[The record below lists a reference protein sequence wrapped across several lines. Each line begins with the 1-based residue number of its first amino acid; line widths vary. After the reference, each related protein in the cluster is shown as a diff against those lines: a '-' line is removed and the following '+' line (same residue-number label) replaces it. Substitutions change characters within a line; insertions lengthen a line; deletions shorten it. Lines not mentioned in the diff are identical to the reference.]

1 MVQKLSEI
9 KAESGRDLDSLV
21 DENLLIPAETGAG
34 TFGVLRFFQGI
45 KNFFKGI
52 SALGTLSSTG
62 RIPTTDANGNVNYVT
77 PQQILDAVST
87 INGDKNFANNVSVAG
102 ALNVNGENLYD
113 TLSQYAK
120 INSLGIQYH
129 RVYAGNHNANI
140 VDLNLVSGIY
150 HLVGFQAEKM
160 FDMYYY
166 CNGNTAS
173 YCATTQNMNILGVD
187 VNQIYINTALD
198 WLVVDIIA

>member
-52 SALGTLSSTG
+52 TALGTLSSTG
-62 RIPTTDANGNVNYVT
+62 RIPTTDSDGNVNYVT

-102 ALNVNGENLYD
+102 ALNVMGVNLD
-113 TLSQYAK
+113 TK
-120 INSLGIQYH
+120 IN
-129 RVYAGNHNANI
+129 NA
-140 VDLNLVSGIY
+140 L
-150 HLVGFQAEKM
+150 
-160 FDMYYY
+160 
-166 CNGNTAS
+166 T
-173 YCATTQNMNILGVD
+173 
-187 VNQIYINTALD
+187 
-198 WLVVDIIA
+198 